1 MGKNFCKIG
10 SKWCK
15 YCCRGNCEFSHT
27 STESLAKCPR
37 ISQIETIQF
46 ADLLKTVE
54 FETVFSR
61 LLFYFPGQERSKQKY
76 KEVFETLLNL
86 KPRPMTNLKSIF
98 IKVSYQKDFFDNKE
112 YITVSG
118 TQVFDSDNVN
128 YGIEFCSWK
137 DWVSMHI
144 TQDSLDNFTKEDIV
158 AACLYEMTFFGFTDS
173 EVQAEAKKLQ
183 ESYEECKK
191 LITIK
196 NK

>member
-15 YCCRGNCEFSHT
+15 YLRRGHCDFSHT

-37 ISQIETIQF
+37 ISQLETIQF

-54 FETVFSR
+54 FETVFNR

-86 KPRPMTNLKSIF
+86 KPMTNLNSVF
-98 IKVSYQKDFFDNKE
+98 IKVSYQKDFFDDKK
-112 YITVSG
+112 YIDVSG
-118 TQVFDSDNVN
+118 VQVFNSTNIK
-128 YGIEFCSWK
+128 YGIEFCPWK
-137 DWVSMHI
+137 DWVSMYI

-158 AACLYEMTFFGFTDS
+158 AACLYEMTFFGFTDT
-173 EVQAEAKKLQ
+173 EVQAEVKKLQ
-183 ESYEECKK
+183 ESFEEMKTN
-191 LITIK
+191 IN

>member
-1 MGKNFCKIG
+1 MGKKFCKIG

-15 YCCRGNCEFSHT
+15 YLRRGVCDFSHT
-27 STESLAKCPR
+27 STESLVKCPR

-46 ADLLKTVE
+46 ADLLKSVE

-61 LLFYFPGQERSKQKY
+61 LLFYFPSQERSKQKY

-86 KPRPMTNLKSIF
+86 KPRPMTNLKNIF

-144 TQDSLDNFTKEDIV
+144 TQDSLDNFSKEDIV